1 MDKITF
7 LLSEGLKNLWRHK
20 LTAFTSIFSIF
31 LTLTVAGS
39 LLIVS
44 DNTERIIEYLRDKY
58 KIEVFFKQNISDKRI
73 QEISKEFK
81 SIRGVRSTTVITKTD
96 AKKIFKSQFGEDIL
110 NLVGYNPLPA
120 SCVINLVKEKKNK
133 LNIRPIV
140 DRIRKFSEVDEVNYQ
155 GRLINRIETAYQSFV
170 KVSVVLLII
179 ILVVS
184 VLIISNTVRLTI
196 YAKKELIKSFQLVG
210 ATRSF
215 IKTPFI
221 LEGVF
226 HGLIGAFIA
235 SLLLY
240 GSLEFSSGFILSLTG
255 LIIDFSFFNLLFLL
269 SSLGI
274 VISFLGSSRAISQSF
289 DNIFLGTLKFLIVLT

>member
-1 MDKITF
+1 M
-7 LLSEGLKNLWRHK
+7 
-20 LTAFTSIFSIF
+20 
-31 LTLTVAGS
+31 AGS

-120 SCVINLVKEKKNK
+120 SCVINLVKEQKNK

-240 GSLEFSSGFILSLTG
+240 GTLEFSSGFILSLTG

-274 VISFLGSSRAISQSF
+274 VISFLGSSRAISQ
-289 DNIFLGTLKFLIVLT
+289 FLK

>member
-20 LTAFTSIFSIF
+20 LAAFTSIFSIF

-120 SCVINLVKEKKNK
+120 SCVINLVKEQKNK

-240 GSLEFSSGFILSLTG
+240 GTLEFSSGFILSLTG

-274 VISFLGSSRAISQSF
+274 VISFLGSSRAISQ
-289 DNIFLGTLKFLIVLT
+289 FLK

>member
-1 MDKITF
+1 MDKIVF
-7 LLSEGLKNLWRHK
+7 LFSEGLKNLWRHK

-44 DNTERIIEYLRDKY
+44 ENTERIIEYLRDKY
-58 KIEVFFKQNISDKRI
+58 KIEVFFKQNISDNRI
-73 QEISKEFK
+73 EEIAKEFK
-81 SIRGVRSTTVITKTD
+81 TISGVRSTTVITKND
-96 AKKIFKSQFGEDIL
+96 AKKIFKSQFGDNIL
-110 NLVGYNPLPA
+110 ELVGYNPLPA
-120 SCVINLVKEKKNK
+120 SCVINLVKEQKNK
-133 LNIRPIV
+133 LNIRPII
-140 DRIRKFSEVDEVNYQ
+140 DRLRKFPEVDEVNYQ
-155 GRLINRIETAYQSFV
+155 GRLINRIETAYESFV
-170 KVSVVLLII
+170 KVSVILLIV
-179 ILVVS
+179 ILIVS

-226 HGLIGAFIA
+226 QGLIGAFIA

-240 GSLEFSSGFILSLTG
+240 SSIEISSGFILSLTG
-255 LIIDFSFFNLLFLL
+255 LIIEFSFFNLLFLL
-269 SSLGI
+269 SSLGV
-274 VISFLGSSRAISQSF
+274 VISILGSSRAISQ
-289 DNIFLGTLKFLIVLT
+289 FLK

>member
-20 LTAFTSIFSIF
+20 LTAFTSIFCIF

-120 SCVINLVKEKKNK
+120 SCVINLVKEQKNK

-274 VISFLGSSRAISQSF
+274 VISFLGSSRAISQ
-289 DNIFLGTLKFLIVLT
+289 FLK